1 MKFPVVVEELGA
13 TPRYLNAAELAELCD
28 GSTRSTGFEQR
39 HATRNSWH
47 RRRCFPARR
56 RGDLVLAAGVEIE
69 LAFFSRMGAVL
80 VAAWLAYEDVQ
91 AARLAAVLLP
101 VILVVLA
108 RWPRLLW
115 LLLPAL
121 AAWVILRRLL
131 STGQR

>member
-1 MKFPVVVEELGA
+1 MQRRILGIAAVVFL
-13 TPRYLNAAELAELCD
+13 
-28 GSTRSTGFEQR
+28 
-39 HATRNSWH
+39 
-47 RRRCFPARR
+47 
-56 RGDLVLAAGVEIE
+56 LAAAAIWHWWPGMEIE

-91 AARLAAVLLP
+91 KLPGWLLFLLP
-101 VILVVLA
+101 VILVVL